1 MIVRYT
7 ALIAALLLAAALPGT
22 ARGSGGEAIVVEL
35 GDTIVTRAEVDERF
49 QVAVRLL
56 ARRQGVLLADQD
68 PALIEQLRQQYLDKF
83 ATELILLREA
93 RRRQIDMPASVVD
106 TALGDLF
113 ASDAE
118 EEAFL
123 ADVELVEASGQELL
137 RQVVRDEKTVE
148 LLTEHLLQ
156 EIKIPPG
163 DVITLHHDV
172 KHSLATPEE
181 VCVRHIQLASREEAI
196 ETKAE
201 LEQGASFE
209 ALAKSRSTDMASAAS
224 GGDLGCFERSHSA
237 GRSEFEKA
245 AFAADEDELTGPVE
259 SRFGY
264 HVLIVYEHKLPR
276 EPTLNEAYA
285 EIEREIAL
293 DKLPERIQAIV
304 DNSGVIIHA
313 DRFTVAAE

>member
-1 MIVRYT
+1 MIVRYP

-22 ARGSGGEAIVVEL
+22 ARGSSGEAIVVEL
-35 GDTIVTRAEVDERF
+35 GDTIVTRAAVDERF

-93 RRRQIDMPASVVD
+93 RRRQIDIPASVVD
-106 TALGDLF
+106 SALGDLF

-123 ADVELVEASGQELL
+123 ADVELVDASGQELL

-181 VCVRHIQLASREEAI
+181 ACVRHIQLASREEAI

-237 GRSEFEKA
+237 GRSDFEKA

-259 SRFGY
+259 SGFGY
-264 HVLIVYEHKLPR
+264 HLLIVYEHKLPR

-293 DKLPERIQAIV
+293 DKLPERIQALV
-304 DNSGVIIHA
+304 DSSGVIIHA
-313 DRFTVAAE
+313 DRFTAAAE